1 MFEIK
6 LAKEMGMC
14 FGVKMTLDQID
25 EAGKGRPRI
34 DTLGT
39 LVHNPQLVEKLSA
52 QGVEVVDGLESTTAS
67 TVAVT
72 AHGAAP
78 EVYRRAQQA
87 GLELIDTTCPLVTRV
102 QQLAKRLMQE
112 GDWVIVY
119 GDAHHPETKGILGW
133 ANSVF
138 EEGQDGAGE
147 TPEGEKPRSRVK
159 SWNARRAISAHTVA
173 DIEAALEA
181 DGTPAAK
188 IRRIALLS
196 QTTQNTE
203 WYKGFVK
210 EVVDRFLEHGCEVHA
225 HNTIC
230 LPTAKRQ
237 PAAIDLAKEVDVMI
251 VVGGYES
258 ANTRHLRD
266 IASEFCPAYHIERP
280 EQLQEEWFKDV
291 KTVGLTAG
299 ASTPDYVIKEVEE
312 ALEEMN
318 ERSAR
323 EKKATV

>member
-1 MFEIK
+1 MEIK

-14 FGVKMTLDQID
+14 FGVKMTLDRID
-25 EAGKGRPRI
+25 EAVKGRDRI

-52 QGVEVVDGLESTTAS
+52 QGIQVVSGLPESTSS

-78 EVYRRAQQA
+78 EVYRQAQA
-87 GLELIDTTCPLVTRV
+87 SGLELIDTTCPLVTRV
-102 QQLAKRLMQE
+102 QQLAKELME
-112 GDWVIVY
+112 RGDWVIVY
-119 GDAHHPETKGILGW
+119 GDASHPEVQGILGW

-138 EEGQDGAGE
+138 DEAKEEGGE
-147 TPEGEKPRSRVK
+147 EPDDKPKSKVK
-159 SWNARRAISAHTVA
+159 SWSARRAICARSVA
-173 DIEAALEA
+173 EIEAALA
-181 DGTPAAK
+181 ATGTPAAK
-188 IRRIALLS
+188 VRRIALIS

-203 WYKGFVK
+203 WFKEFVRD
-210 EVVDRFLEHGCEVHA
+210 VVSRFLEHGCEVHA
-225 HNTIC
+225 HNTVC

-266 IASEFCPAYHIERP
+266 IAAEFCPAYQIERP
-280 EQLQEEWFKDV
+280 EQLQEAWLQDA
-291 KTVGLTAG
+291 KTVGVTAG
-299 ASTPDYVIKEVEE
+299 ASTPDYVIKEVVD
-312 ALEEMN
+312 ALEELD
-318 ERSAR
+318 AR
-323 EKKATV
+323 MHAEVPA